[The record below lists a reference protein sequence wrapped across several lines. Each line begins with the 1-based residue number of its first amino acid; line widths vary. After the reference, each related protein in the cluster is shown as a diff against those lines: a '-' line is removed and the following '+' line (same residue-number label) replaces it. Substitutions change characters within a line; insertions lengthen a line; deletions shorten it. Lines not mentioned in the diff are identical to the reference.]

1 MLYFELP
8 YVKQIGFMEEPAVRL
23 LKSLTRGLD
32 TLDLLLAAP
41 EPLRLT
47 DVAEHLA
54 VDKSNASHIL
64 RTLVAAGY
72 SQQVD
77 GRRYAPGPKVFRPRR
92 SELEDVIARR
102 DKFHDMLIQLVDV
115 TRECAHMAVLV
126 GSKVWYIDKI
136 ASPQPLKVD
145 HPIGSLAP
153 LHCTA
158 LGKAFL
164 AFGDTQDAGALEKFT
179 ANTICEVDA
188 LQAEITA
195 TRQRGYAIDNE
206 EFSAGVS
213 CVAAPVYDA
222 DGRMAAA
229 VGLSGPAARNNPT
242 RLAEL
247 GNLLLSATSEN
258 TRPRV
263 KVMHA

>member
-1 MLYFELP
+1 M
-8 YVKQIGFMEEPAVRL
+8 RL

-32 TLDLLLAAP
+32 ALDLLVAAS

-47 DVAEHLA
+47 DVAERLG

-72 SQQVD
+72 GRQVD
-77 GRRYAPGPKVFRPRR
+77 GRRYAPGPKLARPKR

-102 DKFHDMLIQLVDV
+102 DKFHDMLIELVDI

-126 GSKVWYIDKI
+126 GNKVWYIDKI

-164 AFGDTQDAGALEKFT
+164 AFGDTQNAGVLEKFT
-179 ANTICEVDA
+179 ANTITGNDE
-188 LQAEITA
+188 LQAEIGA
-195 TRQRGYAIDNE
+195 TRRRGYAIDNE

-229 VGLSGPAARNNPT
+229 VGLSGPAARNNPA

-247 GNLLLSATSEN
+247 GSLLLAATSET
-258 TRPRV
+258 TRPTL
-263 KVMHA
+263 KVMSA

>member
-1 MLYFELP
+1 M
-8 YVKQIGFMEEPAVRL
+8 RL
-23 LKSLTRGLD
+23 LKSLNRGLEA
-32 TLDLLLAAP
+32 LDFLMSKG
-41 EPLRLT
+41 EPVRLT
-47 DVAEHLA
+47 DAATHLG

-72 SQQVD
+72 AQQAD
-77 GRRYAPGPKVFRPRR
+77 GRRYGLGPRMFHAQK
-92 SELEDVIARR
+92 SELEDVVERR
-102 DKFHDMLIQLVDV
+102 EKFHDMLTGLVEV

-126 GSKVWYIDKI
+126 GTKVWYIDKI
-136 ASPQPLKVD
+136 ASPLPLKVD

-164 AFGDTQDAGALEKFT
+164 AFGNARDTGTLERFT
-179 ANTICEVDA
+179 ARTITNATE
-188 LQAEITA
+188 LQAEIEA

-206 EFSAGVS
+206 EFSEGVS
-213 CVAAPVYDA
+213 CVAAPIYDA

-229 VGLSGPAARNNPT
+229 IGLSGPVARNNPT

-247 GNLLLSATSEN
+247 GQLLLNRSEADTKN
-258 TRPRV
+258 R
-263 KVMHA
+263 KLGAKHEDL

>member
-1 MLYFELP
+1 M
-8 YVKQIGFMEEPAVRL
+8 RL
-23 LKSLTRGLD
+23 LKSLNRGLE
-32 TLDLLLAAP
+32 TLDFLVSRS
-41 EPLRLT
+41 EPARLT
-47 DVAEHLA
+47 DVALHLG

-72 SQQVD
+72 AQQVD
-77 GRRYAPGPKVFRPRR
+77 NRRYATGPKMFRPQR

-102 DKFHDMLIQLVDV
+102 ERFHDLLTGLVEA

-136 ASPQPLKVD
+136 PSPLPLKVD

-164 AFGDTQDAGALEKFT
+164 AFGDAKDTGKLERFTDRTITDAGELE
-179 ANTICEVDA
+179 
-188 LQAEITA
+188 AEIAA

-206 EFSAGVS
+206 EFSEGVS
-213 CVAAPVYDA
+213 CVAAPIHDA

-229 VGLSGPAARNNPT
+229 IGLSGPAARNSPA

-247 GNLLLSATSEN
+247 GRLLLHKSAAESHSGKNGSRT
-258 TRPRV
+258 
-263 KVMHA
+263 

>member
-1 MLYFELP
+1 M
-8 YVKQIGFMEEPAVRL
+8 RL

-32 TLDLLLAAP
+32 TMDLLVSAST
-41 EPLRLT
+41 PLRLT
-47 DVAEHLA
+47 DVAAQLG

-72 SQQVD
+72 SEQVD
-77 GRRYAPGPKVFRPRR
+77 GRRYGPGPKLAGLKPSRARR

-102 DKFHDMLIQLVDV
+102 DKLHDMLIKLVDV

-126 GSKVWYIDKI
+126 GNKVWYIDKI
-136 ASPQPLKVD
+136 ASPLPLKVD

-164 AFGDTQDAGALEKFT
+164 AFGDAPDPGPLERFT
-179 ANTICEVDA
+179 ANTICDDDA
-188 LQAEITA
+188 LEAELRA

-206 EFSAGVS
+206 EFSDGVS
-213 CVAAPVYDA
+213 CVAAPIFDI

-229 VGLSGPAARNNPT
+229 IGLSGPAARNNPA

-247 GNLLLSATSEN
+247 GELLLTRSADAKQPKPEAAT
-258 TRPRV
+258 
-263 KVMHA
+263 HAQDL

>member
-1 MLYFELP
+1 M
-8 YVKQIGFMEEPAVRL
+8 RL

-32 TLDLLLAAP
+32 ALDLLVAAD
-41 EPLRLT
+41 EPMRLT
-47 DVAEHLA
+47 QVAEHLG

-72 SQQVD
+72 GQQVD
-77 GRRYAPGPKVFRPRR
+77 GRRYAPGPKSSRRRR

-102 DKFHDMLIQLVDV
+102 EKFHDLLIKLVDL
-115 TRECAHMAVLV
+115 TSECAHMAVPV
-126 GSKVWYIDKI
+126 GDKVWYIDKI
-136 ASPQPLKVD
+136 ASPLPLKVD

-164 AFGDTQDAGALEKFT
+164 AFGDIQHVGTLERFT
-179 ANTICEVDA
+179 VNTICEQSA
-188 LQAEITA
+188 LRAEISA
-195 TRQRGYAIDNE
+195 TRLRGYAIDNE
-206 EFSAGVS
+206 EFSTGVS
-213 CVAAPVYDA
+213 CVAAPIYDS

-229 VGLSGPAARNNPT
+229 IGLSGPAARNNPS

-247 GNLLLSATSEN
+247 GNLLLANTIEN
-258 TRPRV
+258 INPRP
-263 KVMHA
+263 KAMQS